1 MINDRDSKTEFIND
15 NKYSI
20 EFPYKI
26 GTILEMYANPNTLA
40 EIREYRVTNENI
52 LVGLSSKIFDRNL
65 SPEFEITID
74 ELISNWKKTNKIT
87 FKGNIGTRLDLGEE
101 FDRYARKLTLFK

>member
-1 MINDRDSKTEFIND
+1 MINDRDSKTDFIN

-26 GTILEMYANPNTLA
+26 GTVLEMYTNPNNLA
-40 EIREYRVTNENI
+40 EIRQYRVTNENI
-52 LVGLSSKIFDRNL
+52 LVGLSSKIFDIN
-65 SPEFEITID
+65 SNSEFEITID

-87 FKGNIGTRLDLGEE
+87 FKGSIGTRLDLGEE
-101 FDRYARKLTLFK
+101 FDSYARKLTLFK